1 MDHFKIDQ
9 KLLESIMA
17 DLKAKG
23 CNLSF
28 EEVTRVVDLITEEVI
43 YRYVDRLISQ
53 VETIMEINPH
63 LTEKE
68 ILETVAKNVV
78 EYLGAEAA
86 SLRIF
91 DPGKEEMISF
101 GSYPPQTDEREEAIP
116 FEDTIA
122 GEVVKTH
129 QAYFVPNILNEEKY
143 KNKEKV
149 QKYGIHSMLAVPISI
164 PRFSLKDVD
173 TEGSF
178 QIYYKEM
185 DKIFTPLEAKI
196 AEMLSRRVS
205 YVVARKRIMDLQK
218 LNVTKNKIV
227 EQIFLKLGK
236 REGIKMREVFN
247 LVIPELVDIM
257 RIQRCSLFSISE
269 DRHHVVLEAGYPE
282 IHHGIGK
289 AFSVKD
295 EPYIGAVVNQA
306 GPFGEFENEKIF
318 PSYILIHNPQGSSLL
333 PPDLKRFLEVQQIHS
348 VLYIPL
354 KVTDVVN
361 YFLAFDAQA
370 HHRRFSDE
378 EIEIF
383 IFFGKELMKGLRL
396 EKMDDILH
404 DFKNPAIAAAGF
416 AKRIQKILE
425 DGEYPS
431 KREKVAQALDIILK
445 ETSRIQELAL
455 TLHGEG
461 REEIVDLTEKLKKRF
476 LINQEAMRE
485 LKRENVRL
493 IEGDLETP
501 LWIRCYPLHIERV
514 LDNLLNNAS
523 NAMPK
528 EGGRLSIRSYRK
540 DYWVVAEVTNTGEI
554 REEDRDRYLLG
565 EGRGRGLH
573 ITTRLIKQMKGKM
586 EMESGEGQ
594 TTFRVMFPLVVKEN
608 AERIGQSA

>member
-9 KLLESIMA
+9 KLLESIMV
-17 DLKAKG
+17 DLRAKG
-23 CNLSF
+23 CTLSF
-28 EEVTRVVDLITEEVI
+28 EEVSRVVDLITEEVI

-53 VETIMEINPH
+53 VETILEINPD
-63 LTEKE
+63 LNERE

-86 SLRIF
+86 SIRIY
-91 DPGKEEMISF
+91 DPGKEEMLSF
-101 GSYPPQTDEREEAIP
+101 GSYPAQTVDREEAIP

-129 QAYFVPNILNEEKY
+129 RPYFVPNILKEEKY

-149 QKYGIHSMLAVPISI
+149 QKYGIHSMLAIPISI

-205 YVVARKRIMDLQK
+205 YVIARKRIMNLQK
-218 LNVTKNKIV
+218 LNVTKDKIV

-257 RIQRCSLFSISE
+257 LIQRCSLFSVSG
-269 DRHHVVLEAGYPE
+269 DRQHVVLEAGYPE

-289 AFSVKD
+289 AFSVKH
-295 EPYIGAVVNQA
+295 EPYIDVVVNQV
-306 GPFGEFENEKIF
+306 GPFGEFENEKVF
-318 PSYILIHNPQGSSLL
+318 PSYILIHNPQESYLL
-333 PPDLKRFLEVQQIHS
+333 PPDLKRFLEIQQIHS

-354 KVTDVVN
+354 KVNDIVN
-361 YFLAFDAQA
+361 YFLVFDAQA
-370 HHRRFSDE
+370 HHRRFTDE

-425 DGEYPS
+425 EGEFPS
-431 KREKVAQALDIILK
+431 KKEKVVQALDIILK

-461 REEIVDLTEKLKKRF
+461 REEVVDLTEKLKKRF
-476 LINQEAMRE
+476 LINEESMKE
-485 LKRENVRL
+485 LKRENVHL
-493 IEGDLETP
+493 IEGDLESP
-501 LWIRCYPLHIERV
+501 LWVRCYPLHIERV

-523 NAMPK
+523 NAMPE
-528 EGGRLSIRSYRK
+528 EGGHLSIRSYQK
-540 DYWVVAEVTNTGEI
+540 DHWAVAEVTNTGEI
-554 REEDRDRYLLG
+554 REEDRERYLQG

-573 ITTRLIKQMKGKM
+573 ITTRLVKQMRGKM
-586 EMESGEGQ
+586 EMESGKGQ
-594 TTFRVMFPLVVKEN
+594 TTFRVMFPLVK
-608 AERIGQSA
+608 

>member
-9 KLLESIMA
+9 ELLESVMTN
-17 DLKAKG
+17 LKEKG
-23 CNLSF
+23 CALSF
-28 EEVTRVVDLITEEVI
+28 EELTRVVDLITEEVI
-43 YRYVDRLISQ
+43 YRYVDRLIGQ
-53 VETIMEINPH
+53 AEAILEIDPSR
-63 LTEKE
+63 TEKE
-68 ILETVAKNVV
+68 ILEAVAKNVV
-78 EYLGAEAA
+78 EYLGAEVA
-86 SLRIF
+86 SIRIY
-91 DPGKEEMISF
+91 DPGREEMVSF
-101 GSYPPQTDEREEAIP
+101 GSYPDQKEGREETVP

-129 QAYFVPNILNEEKY
+129 RAYFVPNILKEEKY

-178 QIYYKEM
+178 QIYYREI
-185 DKIFTPLEAKI
+185 DKTFTPLEAKI

-205 YVVARKRIMDLQK
+205 YVIARKRIMDLQK

-236 REGIKMREVFN
+236 REGIKMKDVFN
-247 LVIPELVDIM
+247 LVVPELVDIM
-257 RIQRCSLFSISE
+257 RIQRCSLFSVSE
-269 DRHHVVLEAGYPE
+269 GRDHVVLEAGYPE

-289 AFSVKD
+289 AFSVTE
-295 EPYIGAVVNQA
+295 EPYIDAVVNQP
-306 GPFGEFENEKIF
+306 GPFGEFDNEKIF
-318 PSYILIHNPQGSSLL
+318 PSYILIHNPQESRLL
-333 PPDLKRFLEVQQIHS
+333 PPDLKRFLKVQQIHS

-354 KVTDVVN
+354 KVSDVVN
-361 YFLAFDAQA
+361 YFLVFDAQA

-425 DGEYPS
+425 DGEFSS
-431 KREKVAQALDIILK
+431 KKEKVVQALDIILK

-461 REEIVDLTEKLKKRF
+461 REETVDLTEKLKKRF
-476 LINQEAMRE
+476 LINEEAVNE
-485 LKRENVRL
+485 LKRENVCF
-493 IEGDLETP
+493 IEGGLESP

-523 NAMPK
+523 NAMP
-528 EGGRLSIRSYRK
+528 EQGGHLSIRSYRK
-540 DYWVVAEVTNTGEI
+540 DSWAVAEVTNTGEI
-554 REEDRDRYLLG
+554 REDDRDRYLLG

-573 ITTRLIKQMKGKM
+573 ITTRLVKQMNGKM

-594 TTFRVMFPLVVKEN
+594 TTFRVMLPLVK
-608 AERIGQSA
+608 

>member
-1 MDHFKIDQ
+1 MDHFRIDP
-9 KLLESIMA
+9 KLLESVLS
-17 DLKAKG
+17 DLRVKG
-23 CNLSF
+23 CVLSL
-28 EEVTRVVDLITEEVI
+28 EEIATVVDFVTEEVLF
-43 YRYVDRLISQ
+43 RYVDRLISQ
-53 VETIMEINPH
+53 AETILEINPH

-68 ILETVAKNVV
+68 ILETVARHVV

-86 SLRIF
+86 SIRIY

-101 GSYPPQTDEREEAIP
+101 GSYPSQTEAREETIP

-129 QAYFVPNILNEEKY
+129 RAYFVPNILREEKY

-149 QKYGIHSMLAVPISI
+149 QKYGIHSMLAVPILI
-164 PRFSLKDVD
+164 PRFSLKDFD
-173 TEGSF
+173 TEGSL
-178 QIYYKEM
+178 QIYYSEA
-185 DKIFTPLEAKI
+185 DKTFTPLETKI

-205 YVVARKRIMDLQK
+205 YVIARKRIMDLQK
-218 LNVTKNKIV
+218 LNVTKDKIV

-247 LVIPELVDIM
+247 LVIPELVEIM
-257 RIQRCSLFSISE
+257 RIQRCVLFSVSE

-282 IHHGIGK
+282 IQHGIGK
-289 AFSVKD
+289 AFSV
-295 EPYIGAVVNQA
+295 EEAPYIDAVVNQT

-318 PSYILIHNPQGSSLL
+318 PSYILIHNPQESHLL
-333 PPDLKRFLEVQQIHS
+333 TPDLKRFLEIQQIHS
-348 VLYIPL
+348 VLYLPL
-354 KVTDVVN
+354 KVNDVVN

-370 HHRRFSDE
+370 HHRRFTDE

-425 DGEYPS
+425 DGALVT
-431 KREKVAQALDIILK
+431 KKEKVVQALDIILK

-476 LINQEAMRE
+476 LINEEAIKE
-485 LKRENVRL
+485 LKREHIDL
-493 IEGDLETP
+493 IEGDLESP

-514 LDNLLNNAS
+514 LDNLFNNAS
-523 NAMPK
+523 NAMPE

-540 DYWVVAEVTNTGEI
+540 DHWAVAEVANTGEI

-573 ITTRLIKQMKGKM
+573 IATRLVKQMRGKM

-594 TTFRVMFPLVVKEN
+594 TTFRVMFHLVAK
-608 AERIGQSA
+608 

>member
-17 DLKAKG
+17 DLKEKG
-23 CNLSF
+23 CTLSF

-53 VETIMEINPH
+53 AETILEINPH

-86 SLRIF
+86 SIRIY

-101 GSYPPQTDEREEAIP
+101 GSYPAQTGDREEAIP

-129 QAYFVPNILNEEKY
+129 RAYFVPNILIEEKY

-178 QIYYKEM
+178 QIYYREI
-185 DKIFTPLEAKI
+185 DKAFTPLEAKI

-205 YVVARKRIMDLQK
+205 YVIARKRIMDLQK

-227 EQIFLKLGK
+227 EQIFLKLGR
-236 REGIKMREVFN
+236 REGIKVREVFN

-257 RIQRCSLFSISE
+257 RIQRCSLFSVSE
-269 DRHHVVLEAGYPE
+269 DRQHIVLEAGYPE
-282 IHHGIGK
+282 IQHGIGK
-289 AFSVKD
+289 AFSVKE
-295 EPYIGAVVNQA
+295 EPYIDAVVNQA

-318 PSYILIHNPQGSSLL
+318 PSYILIHNPQESHLL
-333 PPDLKRFLEVQQIHS
+333 PQDLKRFLEIQQIHS

-354 KVTDVVN
+354 KVSDVVN

-370 HHRRFSDE
+370 HHRRFADE

-404 DFKNPAIAAAGF
+404 DFKNPAIAVAGF

-431 KREKVAQALDIILK
+431 RKEKMAQALDIILK

-461 REEIVDLTEKLKKRF
+461 REEVIDLTEKLKKRF
-476 LINQEAMRE
+476 LINEEAMKE
-485 LKRENVRL
+485 LKRENVHL
-493 IEGDLETP
+493 IEGDLESP

-523 NAMPK
+523 NAMPE
-528 EGGRLSIRSYRK
+528 EGGHLSIRSYRK
-540 DYWVVAEVTNTGEI
+540 DFWAVAEVTNTGEI

-573 ITTRLIKQMKGKM
+573 ITTRLVKQMKGKI

-594 TTFRVMFPLVVKEN
+594 TTFRVMFPLIKE
-608 AERIGQSA
+608 S

>member
-1 MDHFKIDQ
+1 MDHFKIEQ
-9 KLLESIMA
+9 KLLESIMV
-17 DLKAKG
+17 DLREKG
-23 CNLSF
+23 CGLSF
-28 EEVTRVVDLITEEVI
+28 AEVTRVVDLISEEVI
-43 YRYVDRLISQ
+43 YRYVDQLISK
-53 VETIMEINPH
+53 VETILEINPH
-63 LTEKE
+63 LAEKE
-68 ILETVAKNVV
+68 ILEIVAKNVV

-86 SLRIF
+86 SIRIY
-91 DPGKEEMISF
+91 DPGREEMLSF
-101 GSYPPQTDEREEAIP
+101 GSYPPQTEDREEAIP

-129 QAYFVPNILNEEKY
+129 RSYFVPNILKEEKY

-149 QKYGIHSMLAVPISI
+149 QRQGIHSMLAIPISI

-185 DKIFTPLEAKI
+185 DKAFTPLEAKI

-205 YVVARKRIMDLQK
+205 YVIARKRIMDLHK
-218 LNVTKNKIV
+218 LNVTKDKIV

-257 RIQRCSLFSISE
+257 RIQRCSLFSISD
-269 DRHHVVLEAGYPE
+269 DRQHVVLEAGYPE
-282 IHHGIGK
+282 IQHGIGK
-289 AFSVKD
+289 TFSVKD
-295 EPYIGAVVNQA
+295 EPYIDAVVNQT

-318 PSYILIHNPQGSSLL
+318 PPYILIHNPQESHLL
-333 PPDLKRFLEVQQIHS
+333 PSDLKRFLEVQQIHS
-348 VLYIPL
+348 VLYVPL
-354 KVTDVVN
+354 KVNDVVN

-370 HHRRFSDE
+370 HHRRFTE
-378 EIEIF
+378 EELEIF

-404 DFKNPAIAAAGF
+404 DFKNPAIAVAGF

-476 LINQEAMRE
+476 LINQETLKE
-485 LKRENVRL
+485 LKRENIHLV
-493 IEGDLETP
+493 EGKLESDLM
-501 LWIRCYPLHIERV
+501 IRCYPLHIERV
-514 LDNLLNNAS
+514 LDNLFNNAT
-523 NAMPK
+523 NAIPQ
-528 EGGRLSIRSYRK
+528 EGGKLSIRSYRR
-540 DYWVVAEVTNTGEI
+540 DGWAVAEITNTGQI
-554 REEDRDRYLLG
+554 SEEDKERYLHG

-573 ITTRLIKQMKGKM
+573 ITSRLIKLMGGKT
-586 EMESGEGQ
+586 EVESGEGQ
-594 TTFRVMFPLVVKEN
+594 TTFRVMFHLTK
-608 AERIGQSA
+608 

>member
-1 MDHFKIDQ
+1 MDHFKIDH

-17 DLKAKG
+17 DLNERG
-23 CNLSF
+23 CILSF
-28 EEVTRVVDLITEEVI
+28 EEVTKVVDMVTQEVI
-43 YRYVDRLISQ
+43 YRYVDHLISQ
-53 VETIMEINPH
+53 VETILEINPH
-63 LTEKE
+63 LSEKE

-86 SLRIF
+86 SLRIY

-101 GSYPPQTDEREEAIP
+101 GSYPPLTEDREEAIP

-129 QAYFVPNILNEEKY
+129 RAYFVPNILREEKY

-178 QIYYKEM
+178 QIYYRDI

-205 YVVARKRIMDLQK
+205 YVIARKRIMDLQK
-218 LNVTKNKIV
+218 LNVTKDKIV
-227 EQIFLKLGK
+227 EQIFLRLGK

-257 RIQRCSLFSISE
+257 RIQRCSLFSVSE
-269 DRHHVVLEAGYPE
+269 DRQHVVLEAGYPE
-282 IHHGIGK
+282 VQHGIGK

-295 EPYIGAVVNQA
+295 EPYIEVVVNQS

-318 PSYILIHNPQGSSLL
+318 PSYILIHNPQESWLL
-333 PPDLKRFLEVQQIHS
+333 PSDLKRFLEIQQIHS

-354 KVTDVVN
+354 KVNDVVN

-416 AKRIQKILE
+416 AKRIRKILE
-425 DGEYPS
+425 DGEYLS
-431 KREKVAQALDIILK
+431 KKEKVVQALDIILK

-461 REEIVDLTEKLKKRF
+461 REEIVNLAEKLKRRSQ
-476 LINQEAMRE
+476 INQEAIKE
-485 LKRENVRL
+485 LKRGNVQI
-493 IEGDLETP
+493 IEGDLESS

-523 NAMPK
+523 NALPE
-528 EGGRLSIRSYRK
+528 EGGHLSIRSYRK
-540 DYWVVAEVTNTGEI
+540 EEWAVAEITNTGQI
-554 REEDRDRYLLG
+554 SEEDKKRYLHG
-565 EGRGRGLH
+565 EGKGRGLH
-573 ITTRLIKQMKGKM
+573 ITSRLVKLMGGKT
-586 EMESGEGQ
+586 EAESGEGQ
-594 TTFRVMFPLVVKEN
+594 TTFRVMFPLVK
-608 AERIGQSA
+608 